1 MRFLKLVERGKLC
14 FERVLERLVTTA
26 VFAAL
31 LGLFCSNP
39 ALACATCG
47 CTLSKDWLGPQ
58 AGSVSGWSV
67 GVSYDVIDQNQM
79 RAGTRNVDLA
89 SAQTIL
95 NPAGI
100 SSGNEVE
107 LQTLTRLTTFNIDY
121 NSADWGVTVQLPFVY
136 RYHTTLSDGTGA
148 GYSFNQFDALG
159 DARVVAKIALTE
171 DSGSGLIVGMQLP
184 TGGTNELFSGGSA
197 AGTPVDP
204 SLQPG
209 TGATQILLGGFYS
222 GAADKLAWFTQGF
235 WQHAIASQAG
245 YTPGDATIINAGLL
259 YSEMGQAVV
268 PLLQVNFVHRNKD
281 RGNLVNIEYNGTPL
295 TGGNLIYLAPGVSAR
310 IGGGFSAFAYVQIP
324 VFQNVSGV
332 QLTPKEIFSVGLR
345 KSF

>member
-1 MRFLKLVERGKLC
+1 MNLLKLFGPGKLC
-14 FERVLERLVTTA
+14 LTRVSEKLVTT
-26 VFAAL
+26 VVLAAL
-31 LGLFCSNP
+31 LGLFCSER

-67 GVSYDVIDQNQM
+67 GISYDVIDQNQM
-79 RAGTRNVDLA
+79 RAGTHNVDLA
-89 SAQTIL
+89 DAQTIL
-95 NPAGI
+95 NPTGI

-136 RYHTTLSDGTGA
+136 RYHTTLSDGTEA

-159 DARVVAKIALTE
+159 DARVVAKISLTE

-222 GAADKLAWFTQGF
+222 GAADKLAWFAQGF
-235 WQHAIASQAG
+235 WQHALASQSG
-245 YTPGDATIINAGLL
+245 YTPGDAMIVNGGLL
-259 YSEMGQAVV
+259 YSQMGQAVV
-268 PLLQVNFVHRNKD
+268 PLLQINFVHRNAD
-281 RGNLVNIEYNGTPL
+281 RGNLVNVQYNGTPL
-295 TGGNLIYLAPGVSAR
+295 TGGNLVYLAPGVSAR
-310 IGGGFSAFAYVQIP
+310 LGGGFSAFAYVQVP
-324 VFQNVSGV
+324 VFQNVRGV
-332 QLTPKEIFSVGLR
+332 QLTPKEIFSFGVR